1 MITCHVVPHFCIL
14 SVTSYVVCDGDCQ
27 GTVLVAGW
35 WSAVYC
41 CFQWTDSLAQ
51 TTVSLTSSC
60 QNESRI
66 SAHVDTG
73 TVCGQRSTQRFN
85 VPALKEWLYMMTQN
99 PRIHL
104 FVFCF
109 VFGFGFFKYLFIY
122 LLFLLEVYIL
132 EHIFAY
138 TRRNIVPC
146 ADGL

>member
-1 MITCHVVPHFCIL
+1 
-14 SVTSYVVCDGDCQ
+14 
-27 GTVLVAGW
+27 
-35 WSAVYC
+35 
-41 CFQWTDSLAQ
+41 
-51 TTVSLTSSC
+51 
-60 QNESRI
+60 
-66 SAHVDTG
+66 
-73 TVCGQRSTQRFN
+73 
-85 VPALKEWLYMMTQN
+85 MMTQN

-109 VFGFGFFKYLFIY
+109 VFVFGFFKYLFIY